1 MNLYR
6 GCKEAGLKIMEP
18 RIVNHVEAFVYA
30 TDDPIRASIYSVKG
44 GNLNYTNIL
53 TDDGDKLCL
62 IERVPNCLERIFNV
76 EGRYYVL
83 DDSTFV
89 KHNEMG
95 VGEHEYVSKEV
106 VNVIDEVVIP
116 NMFQY
121 YLNLEKENKLKIYRY
136 PSRPSFIPIDDS
148 DLIECALI
156 SGYQF
161 NDYDKAFAFLL
172 SFHPELEKKVN
183 EARNFVKTH
192 SKEDIESSFK
202 FFK

>member
-6 GCKEAGLKIMEP
+6 GCKEKGLKIMEP
-18 RIVNHVEAFVYA
+18 RTVNHGKSFVYA

-53 TDDGDKLCL
+53 TGDGDKLCL

-89 KHNEMG
+89 KHNEIG

-136 PSRPSFIPIDDS
+136 PSRPSFIPSDDS
-148 DLIECALI
+148 DLIECAMI
-156 SGYQF
+156 SGMQF
-161 NDYDKAFAFLL
+161 NDYDKAFAFLEKY
-172 SFHPELEKKVN
+172 HPELHDRIEEIRRFIN
-183 EARNFVKTH
+183 TH
-192 SKEDIESSFK
+192 NDEEIKSSIKYFK
-202 FFK
+202 